1 MSAVGMWALWLILAG
16 LVLALGIWLVLGDSD
31 SLEPV
36 LSDLQLDPQNA
47 QLTWTLDTDGATLTE
62 FEVLVM
68 PGELRK
74 LTYAPRLD
82 LNNELHAT
90 TSYTITVTARFD
102 DADDVSTEL
111 ITNTGTPTELSIS
124 DDAVGSRPLSRPPA
138 SDIQAFLESASGRLA
153 FTERRN
159 PNP

>member
-1 MSAVGMWALWLILAG
+1 
-16 LVLALGIWLVLGDSD
+16 
-31 SLEPV
+31 
-36 LSDLQLDPQNA
+36 
-47 QLTWTLDTDGATLTE
+47 
-62 FEVLVM
+62 M